1 MKDWDFHS
9 FYGSVLQG
17 LDAKVEM
24 VLALEVCNGFSWKER
39 ARINKNGWGA
49 CNSLALVLD
58 CNEATEPTNAKLAQD
73 SLGLLVQCIAKSDL
87 VHEKVASSATA
98 AIRRQSVN
106 TLSRISGESGIVG
119 LALSPCL
126 LQLYQIKKLRQSK
139 TKRLANELELLLEH
153 VLRATSISDA
163 CYLLKQDGIEKNALA
178 FLYDWMVDANMPVSS
193 FEAFA
198 LALQRRDLYDDASL
212 QQKFASRA
220 LQLNR
225 TTTGD
230 DPDEL

>member
-1 MKDWDFHS
+1 MVYTCLLEKKGRVCSSISALYIFSILLLSFISYSMQLVSHAIRTTGHLISLAFNPPYIDSGAMEDWDFHS
-9 FYGSVLQG
+9 FYGSVLHG

-58 CNEATEPTNAKLAQD
+58 CDEATEPTNAKLAQD

-126 LQLYQIKKLRQSK
+126 LQLYQVS
-139 TKRLANELELLLEH
+139 
-153 VLRATSISDA
+153 S
-163 CYLLKQDGIEKNALA
+163 LKQCTR
-178 FLYDWMVDANMPVSS
+178 P
-193 FEAFA
+193 
-198 LALQRRDLYDDASL
+198 
-212 QQKFASRA
+212 
-220 LQLNR
+220 
-225 TTTGD
+225 
-230 DPDEL
+230 

>member
-1 MKDWDFHS
+1 M
-9 FYGSVLQG
+9 
-17 LDAKVEM
+17 
-24 VLALEVCNGFSWKER
+24 
-39 ARINKNGWGA
+39 
-49 CNSLALVLD
+49 
-58 CNEATEPTNAKLAQD
+58 
-73 SLGLLVQCIAKSDL
+73 
-87 VHEKVASSATA
+87 
-98 AIRRQSVN
+98 
-106 TLSRISGESGIVG
+106 
-119 LALSPCL
+119 
-126 LQLYQIKKLRQSK
+126 RQSK

-163 CYLLKQDGIEKNALA
+163 CYLLKQDGIEKKALA

-198 LALQRRDLYDDASL
+198 LALQRRDLFDDASL

-225 TTTGD
+225 ATTGD